1 MEWIRIATAVLF
13 VGAPLLATAGC
24 GRSDDET
31 RAYYR
36 TSGGE
41 VEVELD
47 DDVEDEVEDMNDDA
61 EDLGE
66 EIEDEI
72 IEDAE
77 GPFE

>member
-1 MEWIRIATAVLF
+1 MTSRWSLF
-13 VGAPLLATAGC
+13 LSALVAASLVSFGAC
-24 GRSDDET
+24 GQRRDET
-31 RAYYR
+31 RPPDES
-36 TSGGE
+36 TGGE
-41 VEVELD
+41 VHEAGES
-47 DDVEDEVEDMNDDA
+47 